1 MRDSLSFDAVLYG
14 SFTAATRRNFP
25 IGGCCSSAG
34 IYTAKTMYE
43 RREILFA
50 VQPTLEHYKEERD
63 LFRGK
68 GNADG
73 V

>member
-1 MRDSLSFDAVLYG
+1 MVHLRQQLVATSLLGAAVV
-14 SFTAATRRNFP
+14 A
-25 IGGCCSSAG
+25 AG

-50 VQPTLEHYKEERD
+50 VQPTLEHHKKERD

-68 GNADG
+68 GNAERI
-73 V
+73 